1 MGYVNRTD
9 LDRHMEALRRY
20 REKASL
26 ATIARE
32 MGVDDRTVRNW
43 LTALGE
49 PIRYHGG
56 KQRYEVADGEMRC
69 TECGMLAEAHPSGL
83 CPLCRGEEQEYVDE
97 REAEYELFSN
107 AAFMGNTRNIGRF
120 DRRLLARQRGT
131 LLRVG

>member
-1 MGYVNRTD
+1 MGVVSRTD
-9 LDRHMEALRRY
+9 LDRHMAALRRY

-56 KQRYEVADGEMRC
+56 KQRYEIADGEMRC

-83 CPLCRGEEQEYVDE
+83 CPLCRGEEEEYADE
-97 REAEYELFSN
+97 WEAEQDVCS
-107 AAFMGNTRNIGRF
+107 ASAFLNNRRNIGRF
-120 DRRLLARQRGT
+120 DRRLLSRQRGT